1 MNDKSNAGCIEQN
14 GSVSLRPELPEDE
27 AFLLDV
33 YGSTRQEELDLTGW
47 NAATRE
53 AFVKMQ
59 FNAMR
64 QGYASMFPHGS
75 FNVILLNQQPVGRM
89 VISRGDIEFRVVD
102 MALLQA
108 FRGRGIGTLLLGE
121 LLAEAARAGKPV
133 RLHVL
138 KMSRATRLYERLG
151 FLRVGEEGFYD
162 HMEWRPAA

>member
-1 MNDKSNAGCIEQN
+1 MNDKSLAD
-14 GSVSLRPELPEDE
+14 SASLRPERPEDE

-64 QGYASMFPHGS
+64 QGYAGMFPDGS
-75 FNVILLNQQPVGRM
+75 FNIILLNQQPVGRI
-89 VISRGDIEFRVVD
+89 VISRGDTEFRVVD
-102 MALLQA
+102 MALLPA
-108 FRGRGIGTLLLGE
+108 FRGRGVGTFLLRE
-121 LLAEAARAGKPV
+121 LLAEAAQAGKPL

-151 FLRVGEEGFYD
+151 FLRFGEEGFYD
-162 HMEWRPAA
+162 QMEWRPSA

>member
-1 MNDKSNAGCIEQN
+1 MTDESLAD
-14 GSVSLRPELPEDE
+14 SVSLRPERPEDD

-53 AFVKMQ
+53 AFIKMQ

-64 QGYASMFPHGS
+64 QGYAGMFPHGS
-75 FNVILLNQQPVGRM
+75 FNVILLNQQPVGRI
-89 VISRGDIEFRVVD
+89 VVSRGDIEFRVVD
-102 MALLQA
+102 MALLPA
-108 FRGRGIGTLLLGE
+108 FRGRGVGTFLLRE
-121 LLAEAARAGKPV
+121 LIAEAARANKPV

-151 FLRVGEEGFYD
+151 FVRFGEEGFHD
-162 HMEWRPAA
+162 QMEWRPSP